1 MTREESIFL
10 VGILIN
16 TVIAVVWFIRGCVSK
31 GAASGERKIQ
41 AVILLLC
48 PGVGLVFFLLSQL
61 AYRLFFRTEVDLD
74 DVIFGKD
81 RVEVQRKADE
91 ESERN
96 RVPVEEALAVA
107 DKDSLRSLMMDVVRG
122 DVEKS
127 LATIALALN
136 SEDTETSH
144 YAASVLRDALNDFRQ
159 RSQQLYQSLQKE
171 DANAPEYACTMIE
184 YMNQVLEQGVFPE
197 MEQKTYVEMMEKAC
211 EFLYLSQEHRFR
223 LTEEYVEWIALR
235 LLEVRAYD
243 RMKVWCKRCQEMY
256 PQELSCYTLQLK
268 LYFSIQDKENF
279 FRVMDKL
286 KQTDIVIDR
295 DTLDLI
301 RAFS

>member
-1 MTREESIFL
+1 MTMEERIFL

-16 TVIAVVWFIRGCVSK
+16 TVIAVVWFIRGCMTK
-31 GAASGERKIQ
+31 GAMSGERKIQ

-48 PGVGLVFFLLSQL
+48 PGVGLVFFLLSHL

-159 RSQQLYQSLQKE
+159 RSQELYQSLQKE
-171 DANAPEYACTMIE
+171 DDNAPEYACTMIE

-197 MEQKTYVEMMEKAC
+197 MEQKTYVEMMEAAC
-211 EFLYLSQEHRFR
+211 NFLYQDEVNRFR

-235 LLEVRAYD
+235 LLEIREYD
-243 RMKVWCKRCQEMY
+243 KMKVWCRRCLEMY

-279 FRVMDKL
+279 FRVMEEL